1 MNAPEYRESQAEV
14 ERLITAAG
22 DALTDDMVARLS
34 TTAGDAMD
42 LLDRINRSGLDK
54 AIPILAE
61 MVNNGDL
68 ARLAQLARLV
78 GSAEDALTDDMV
90 GRLTGAVGGGLEI
103 IDQVNRSGIEQA
115 LPVISRMVADGDLAR
130 VADMAR
136 LVSSAQDALTDDMIN
151 RLAGTFGD
159 ALCMIDRVMR
169 GGFDRLVGV
178 VEQLEASG
186 ALERLADAVPRLVAH
201 ADNVERVLGCLDAA
215 VKESQTAQRP
225 TGGIGGL
232 WSLMR
237 DPETQA
243 TLRFML
249 ALGGR
254 LRNACGRAS

>member
-1 MNAPEYRESQAEV
+1 MNAPEQHDPHVEV

-22 DALTDDMVARLS
+22 DALTDDMVARLAIS
-34 TTAGDAMD
+34 AGDALE
-42 LLDRINRSGLDK
+42 LLDRVNRSGLDR
-54 AIPILAE
+54 AIPVLAE

-68 ARLAQLARLV
+68 ARLAHLARLM

-90 GRLTGAVGGGLEI
+90 GRLTGAVGGGLEF
-103 IDQVNRSGIEQA
+103 IDQVNRSGIDRA
-115 LPVISRMVADGDLAR
+115 LPVLSRMVAHGDLDRIADLAR
-130 VADMAR
+130 
-136 LVSSAQDALTDDMIN
+136 LVNSAQDALTDDMIN

-159 ALCMIDRVMR
+159 ALCMIDRLMR

-178 VEQLEASG
+178 VEKLEASG

-201 ADNVERVLGCLDAA
+201 AENVDRILGCLDATVQEA
-215 VKESQTAQRP
+215 QTAPRRA
-225 TGGIGGL
+225 GGLGGL

-237 DPETQA
+237 DPDTQA

-254 LRNACGRAS
+254 LRNACNRPG

>member
-1 MNAPEYRESQAEV
+1 MNAPVYHDSHAEV
-14 ERLITAAG
+14 ERLVGAAG
-22 DALTDDMVARLS
+22 DALTDEMVARLA

-42 LLDRINRSGLDK
+42 LLDRVNRSGLDR

-103 IDQVNRSGIEQA
+103 IDQVNRSGIERA
-115 LPVISRMVADGDLAR
+115 LPVLSRMVADGDLAR
-130 VADMAR
+130 IADLAR
-136 LVSSAQDALTDDMIN
+136 LVGSAQDAMTDDMIN

-159 ALCMIDRVMR
+159 ALCMIDRIMR

-178 VEQLEASG
+178 IEHLESTG
-186 ALERLADAVPRLVAH
+186 ALERLADAMPRLVAH
-201 ADNVERVLGCLDAA
+201 AENVERILGCLDASVQEA
-215 VKESQTAQRP
+215 QTQPRP
-225 TGGIGGL
+225 SGGIGGL

-237 DPETQA
+237 DPDTQA
-243 TLRFML
+243 TLRFL
-249 ALGGR
+249 LGLGGR
-254 LRNACGRAS
+254 LRNACGRKA